1 LVMLKRSLRTCLW
14 AALSRAKSCGSTG
27 RRVRSKVRSSL
38 LAVAVWITGGFTW
51 SPDGR
56 FLDVG
61 SRFTNEILR
70 YDGVIGSFMG
80 VFVSAGGGGLDQPNG
95 VVFGP
100 DGNLYVSSNQTNQVL
115 RYNGTTGA
123 FIDEFVSRQVGAL
136 IIGDLM
142 FRPDG
147 TLWVISRNEAGRRSI
162 STTARLARSWPLL
175 HPAGPWIVSLP

>member
-1 LVMLKRSLRTCLW
+1 
-14 AALSRAKSCGSTG
+14 
-27 RRVRSKVRSSL
+27 VRSKVRSSL
-38 LAVAVWITGGFTW
+38 LEVAVWITGGFTW

-70 YDGVIGSFMG
+70 YDGVTGSFMG
-80 VFVSAGGGGLDQPNG
+80 VFVSAGSGGLDQPNG